1 MFITMFLFTNK
12 IKTQNPVWKIS
23 IYSVKNGFL
32 FNYEKKKK
40 AYSTLLRKK
49 IITHETLKN
58 IDSLYSNFIKILKLI
73 IASHL
78 DSSESKENIKYTYK
92 KQIELSF

>member
-23 IYSVKNGFL
+23 IYPVKNGFL
-32 FNYEKKKK
+32 FNYEEKKGLFNFIATKN
-40 AYSTLLRKK
+40 
-49 IITHETLKN
+49 HETLKN

>member
-23 IYSVKNGFL
+23 IYPVKNGFL